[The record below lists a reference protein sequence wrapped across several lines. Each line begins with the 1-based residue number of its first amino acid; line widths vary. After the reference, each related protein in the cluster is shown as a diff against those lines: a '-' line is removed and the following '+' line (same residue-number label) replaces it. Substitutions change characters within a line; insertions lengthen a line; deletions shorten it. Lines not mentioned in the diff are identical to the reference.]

1 MPPRKRTLSD
11 DDSSADEAPAPDPDG
26 SEDFPGEPVPERKFR
41 FCARSALLT
50 YPRCPLLP
58 EQYRGCTTFDWQ
70 LVKLCFAKQERHAS
84 GETHLHVYLRFTRKL
99 DISNCRYFDATFE
112 TNGDPPVDRYH
123 PNIRNE
129 RGKGSVVRIWEYLCK
144 DGGVQPTD
152 LVGTTEL
159 YPSSKN
165 FRKEYGDR
173 ITWLNY
179 HATANQPRPEY
190 PLPLPDGKELARPTA
205 ADKKRHLWIWGP
217 PNSGKTLWLERA
229 VYRYRNY
236 KIADAKYPF
245 DNYTNEELVVWDDMQ
260 PKASILLNLCNYSAY
275 PRPVP
280 GETRY
285 HRRNIPGGTIVVA
298 IVCIN
303 TDIRTTFAGEHH
315 SVLQA
320 LEARF
325 IEIHLLGEDD

>member
-1 MPPRKRTLSD
+1 MPPRKRALSD
-11 DDSSADEAPAPDPDG
+11 SDSDVEEIPPPDSAGEQAAL
-26 SEDFPGEPVPERKFR
+26 GEPAQERKFR
-41 FCARSALLT
+41 FCARAAFLT
-50 YPRCPLLP
+50 YPRCPILP
-58 EQYRGCTTFDWQ
+58 EQYRESTTFDWQ
-70 LVKLCFAKQERHAS
+70 LVKLCFAKQERHHS

-99 DISNCRYFDATFE
+99 DVSNCRYFDASHLSE
-112 TNGDPPVDRYH
+112 GDVGVVGYH
-123 PNIRNE
+123 PNVRNE
-129 RGKGSVVRIWEYLCK
+129 RGKGSVVRVWEYLCK
-144 DGGVQPTD
+144 DGGVQPVD

-190 PLPLPDGKELARPTA
+190 PLPLPDGKELDRPTG

-217 PNSGKTLWLERA
+217 PNAGKTLWLERA

-245 DNYTNEELVVWDDMQ
+245 DNYTNEELVVWDDMC
-260 PKASILLNLCNYSAY
+260 PKASILLNLCNFSAY

-285 HRRNIPGGTIVVA
+285 HRRNIPGGTVVIA

-303 TDIRTTFAGEHH
+303 MDIATAYSQEHQ
-315 SVLQA
+315 SVIDA
-320 LEARF
+320 IKARF
-325 IEIHLLGEDD
+325 IEIHLLGQDD